1 MKDDDVGIQRE
12 KNKFGKVKCI
22 LISLDQTFK
31 VKILFQHKSFKMH
44 VYKEKSPS
52 RNDSDM
58 TKNNEPSF
66 KFCQGKNG
74 SSKLVN
80 RATFLPAATFA
91 EILLV

>member
-1 MKDDDVGIQRE
+1 MKDDDVGIQKE
-12 KNKFGKVKCI
+12 KKKIGKVTSI

-31 VKILFQHKSFKMH
+31 AKILFQHKSFKMH

-58 TKNNEPSF
+58 KKNNEPSF
-66 KFCQGKNG
+66 KFCQGKDG